1 MCLKI
6 GEFVLLM
13 IWACMG
19 AGEGVAM
26 PAMDNLLS
34 RYSWHQSN
42 ACSATLAWYDLHCA
56 MCCPAQWLA
65 GRRGKHKAIS
75 AMMNL
80 LGRGIL
86 DSLVHLRNTAL
97 AWYHLHRPAQG
108 CRKTGYLQLTS
119 FSSLAV
125 VYRGMY

>member
-19 AGEGVAM
+19 AGKGVAM
-26 PAMDNLLS
+26 PVMDNLLS

-65 GRRGKHKAIS
+65 GRRGKHKAMS
-75 AMMNL
+75 AMTKL
-80 LGRGIL
+80 LGRGIWIL
-86 DSLVHLRNTAL
+86 LCIYAIQHLPGIICIVL
-97 AWYHLHRPAQG
+97 
-108 CRKTGYLQLTS
+108 CIVQLKG
-119 FSSLAV
+119 AGK
-125 VYRGMY
+125 RGTCN